1 MSWRPATVA
10 SVRPESPAARTVVL
24 QVPGWPGHQAG
35 QHVDI
40 RLTADDGYTASRS
53 YSIASVADGELVE
66 VTVERLDDG
75 EVSPYLVD
83 VVAPGDRLEVRGPVG
98 GWFVWRPEQVE
109 PVLLVGGGSGVV
121 PLMSIVRRHV
131 QASSSAA
138 LRIVYSLRDP
148 DATLYRDELAALATD
163 GLSLTYVYTRR
174 TPEGWPRPPGRLDAG
189 LLASSAFAPAESPTS
204 YVCGPTGFVE
214 TVADLLVDAGH
225 DPRRVRTERFGPSG
239 GNS

>member
-1 MSWRPATVA
+1 
-10 SVRPESPAARTVVL
+10 VRPESPAARTVVL

-98 GWFVWRPEQVE
+98 GWFVWKPEQVE

-131 QASSSAA
+131 GCSAP
-138 LRIVYSLRDP
+138 LRLVYSLREP
-148 DATLYRDELAALATD
+148 SATLYRDELVALAAD

-174 TPEGWPRPPGRLDAG
+174 TPEGWPRPPGRLDAE
-189 LLASSAFAPAESPTS
+189 LLAASAFAPSESPTS

-214 TVADLLVDAGH
+214 TVADLLVGAGH

-239 GNS
+239 GSS

>member
-24 QVPGWPGHQAG
+24 RVPGWPGHQAG

-83 VVAPGDRLEVRGPVG
+83 VAAPDDRLEVRGPVG

-131 QASSSAA
+131 ALGSSSP
-138 LRIVYSLRDP
+138 LRLVYSLREP
-148 DATLYRDELAALATD
+148 SATLYRDELAGLAAD

-174 TPEGWPRPPGRLDAG
+174 TPEGWPRPPGRLDAS
-189 LLASSAFAPAESPTS
+189 LLSESAFPPAEAPTS

-239 GNS
+239 GSS

>member
-24 QVPGWPGHQAG
+24 QVPGWPGHAAG

-40 RLTADDGYTASRS
+40 RLTAEDGYTASRS

-83 VVAPGDRLEVRGPVG
+83 VAAPGDRLEVRGPVG
-98 GWFVWRPEQVE
+98 GWFVWRPEQAE

-121 PLMSIVRRHV
+121 PLMSMVRRHG
-131 QASSSAA
+131 AFGSSAP
-138 LRIVYSLRDP
+138 LRLVYSLRDP
-148 DATLYRDELAALATD
+148 DATLYRDELAGLASD

-189 LLASSAFAPAESPTS
+189 LLAASAFPPADSPTS

-214 TVADLLVDAGH
+214 TVADLLVAAGH
-225 DPRRVRTERFGPSG
+225 DQRRVRTERFGPSG
-239 GNS
+239 GSS

>member
-24 QVPGWPGHQAG
+24 QVPGWPGHLAG

-98 GWFVWRPEQVE
+98 GWFVWRPELVE

-121 PLMSIVRRHV
+121 PLMSIVRRH
-131 QASSSAA
+131 AGSSAP
-138 LRIVYSLRDP
+138 LRLVYSLRDP
-148 DATLYRDELAALATD
+148 DATLYRDELAGLASD
-163 GLSLTYVYTRR
+163 GLSVTYVYTRR

-189 LLASSAFAPAESPTS
+189 LLLSSAFPPAESPTS

-214 TVADLLVDAGH
+214 TVADLLVEAGH

-239 GNS
+239 GSS

>member
-10 SVRPESPAARTVVL
+10 SVRPEAPAARTVVL

-40 RLTADDGYTASRS
+40 RLTAEDGYTASRS
-53 YSIASVADGELVE
+53 YSIASLTDGERVE

-131 QASSSAA
+131 ASGSSAP
-138 LRIVYSLRDP
+138 LRLVYSLREP
-148 DATLYRDELAALATD
+148 DATLYRDELADLVMD

-174 TPEGWPRPPGRLDAG
+174 TPDGWPRPPGRLDAG
-189 LLASSAFAPAESPTS
+189 LLAASAFPPAESPTS

-214 TVADLLVDAGH
+214 TVADLLVEAGH

-239 GNS
+239 GSS

>member
-1 MSWRPATVA
+1 MSWRPATVV

-98 GWFVWRPEQVE
+98 GWFVWKPDQVE

-131 QASSSAA
+131 GCSAP
-138 LRIVYSLRDP
+138 LRLVYSLREP
-148 DATLYRDELAALATD
+148 SATLYRDELAALAAD
-163 GLSLTYVYTRR
+163 GLPLTYVYTRR
-174 TPEGWPRPPGRLDAG
+174 TPEGWPRPPGRLDAE
-189 LLASSAFAPAESPTS
+189 LLAASAFAPSESPTS

-214 TVADLLVDAGH
+214 TVADLLVGAGH

-239 GNS
+239 GSS

>member
-24 QVPGWPGHQAG
+24 QVPGWPGHLAG

-121 PLMSIVRRHV
+121 PLMSIVRRH
-131 QASSSAA
+131 AGSSAP
-138 LRIVYSLRDP
+138 LRLVYSLRDP
-148 DATLYRDELAALATD
+148 DATLYRDELAGLASD
-163 GLSLTYVYTRR
+163 GLSVTYVYTRR

-189 LLASSAFAPAESPTS
+189 LLSSSAFPPAESPTS

-214 TVADLLVDAGH
+214 TVADLLVEAGH

-239 GNS
+239 GSS

>member
-1 MSWRPATVA
+1 MSWRPATVT

-98 GWFVWRPEQVE
+98 GWFVWRPEQME

-121 PLMSIVRRHV
+121 PLMSMVRRHV
-131 QASSSAA
+131 GAGSSAP
-138 LRIVYSLRDP
+138 LRLVYSLRDP
-148 DATLYRDELAALATD
+148 DATLYRAELAGLVVD

-189 LLASSAFAPAESPTS
+189 LLSASAFPPAESPTS

-214 TVADLLVDAGH
+214 TVADLLVETGH

-239 GNS
+239 GSS

>member
-10 SVRPESPAARTVVL
+10 SVRPEAPAARTVVL

-40 RLTADDGYTASRS
+40 RLTAEDGYTASRS

-83 VVAPGDRLEVRGPVG
+83 VAAPGDRLEMRGPVG

-121 PLMSIVRRHV
+121 PLMSMVRRHG
-131 QASSSAA
+131 ASGSSAP
-138 LRIVYSLRDP
+138 LRLVYSLRDP
-148 DATLYRDELAALATD
+148 SATLYRDELAGLSAD

-174 TPEGWPRPPGRLDAG
+174 TPEGWPRAPGRLDAG
-189 LLASSAFAPAESPTS
+189 LLAASAFPPAESPTS

-214 TVADLLVDAGH
+214 AVADLLVAAGH

-239 GNS
+239 GSS

>member
-121 PLMSIVRRHV
+121 PLMSMVRRHV
-131 QASSSAA
+131 GAGSSAR
-138 LRIVYSLRDP
+138 LRLVYSLRDP
-148 DATLYRDELAALATD
+148 DATLYRDELARLAAG

-189 LLASSAFAPAESPTS
+189 LLAASAFPPAESPTS

-239 GNS
+239 GSS